1 MKILVLISEIR
12 KQAVLTAYGYKDS
25 EIIRKYFND
34 VLNWQN
40 GQLKVE

>member
-25 EIIRKYFND
+25 EIIRKYLND
-34 VLNWQN
+34 VLN
-40 GQLKVE
+40 